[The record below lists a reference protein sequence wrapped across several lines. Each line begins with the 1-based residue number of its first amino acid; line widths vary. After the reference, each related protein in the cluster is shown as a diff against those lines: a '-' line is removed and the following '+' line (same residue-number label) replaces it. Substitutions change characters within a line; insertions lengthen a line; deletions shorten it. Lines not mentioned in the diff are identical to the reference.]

1 MLIVYYSTSEIEMT
15 SQQGTNSLAPILE
28 VPLYCKGFLLP
39 LTDLLEFA
47 LCCSAN
53 YVYTSVGRVQQIV
66 ICPVPPNY
74 RADLLTKWCT
84 RSTFKL
90 WSTQLS
96 GQPVPL
102 ADAEAVDEE
111 EEEEREF
118 EQQLSQ
124 WKKTEVSDNYKDS
137 FLTSSYYV
145 LCSPAQVG
153 GQAKPKYN
161 VKTFEELTVSVAH
174 PG

>member
-124 WKKTEVSDNYKDS
+124 WKKTEVSDTKTLFWHHRTMYS
-137 FLTSSYYV
+137 V
-145 LCSPAQVG
+145 LLHRLVG
-153 GQAKPKYN
+153 RPNQNTMSKPLKN
-161 VKTFEELTVSVAH
+161 WR
-174 PG
+174 

>member
-1 MLIVYYSTSEIEMT
+1 MT

-47 LCCSAN
+47 LLYLSRKSAADCHM
-53 YVYTSVGRVQQIV
+53 S
-66 ICPVPPNY
+66 NY

-90 WSTQLS
+90 WSTQVS